1 MSVPGP
7 VVPDYAGDVLGR
19 VMPAAAGALGVN
31 AHHAPDWGLPTVDR
45 VCVVLV
51 DGLGHD
57 NLADP
62 DTRAPFLKGALPG
75 SRVLRAGFP
84 TTTAVSMGSF
94 GTGRPPGEHGLVGY
108 DMLDPAQ
115 DRLLNG
121 LRWAEGV
128 DPVAWQ
134 PYPTVFGALDAAQ
147 VPSFRLGPDRFESS
161 GLTEAALRG
170 GSFVAA
176 TKLPDATRTAAELLH
191 RHERAL
197 VYLYWGGVDYNGHTH
212 GWRSRHWRDA
222 TAELDRLLADLRRT
236 LPKGTLLLV
245 TADHGMLDLGHQYRH
260 DLARTP
266 GLLTGVRHIAGETRC
281 LQLHVEDGATRTV
294 ADAFAAEFGDQV
306 WVRTRDEAVADGWFG
321 PVVDER
327 VRPRIG
333 DVLVAAAMTDFG
345 LVDSRVVDR
354 KVLRLIGQHGSLTEP
369 EQRVPFLT
377 FLT

>member
-1 MSVPGP
+1 MTVPGP
-7 VVPDYAGDVLGR
+7 VVPDYAGDVLGG
-19 VMPAAAGALGVN
+19 VMPAAAGALGVA
-31 AHHAPDWGLPTVDR
+31 AHGCPDWDLPTVNR

-51 DGLGHD
+51 DGLGYE

-62 DTRAPFLKGALPG
+62 STRAPFLKGALTG

-108 DMLDPAQ
+108 EMLDPAT

-121 LRWAEGV
+121 LKWADGV
-128 DPVAWQ
+128 NPVEWQ
-134 PYPTVFGALDAAQ
+134 PYPTVFGALDDAG
-147 VPSFRLGPDRFESS
+147 VPSFRLGPDRFAGS

-176 TKLPDATRTAAELLH
+176 TKLPDATRAARDLLQAH
-191 RHERAL
+191 DRAL

-222 TAELDRLLADLRRT
+222 AAEFDGAMAALYRS
-236 LPKGTLLLV
+236 LPPETLLIV
-245 TADHGMLDLGHQYRH
+245 TADHGMLDLAHASRH

-266 GLLTGVRHIAGETRC
+266 ALLAGVRHIGGETRC
-281 LQLHVEDGATRTV
+281 LQLHVEAGATEQV
-294 ADAFAAEFGDQV
+294 AAAFADAFGDRV
-306 WVRTRDEAVADGWFG
+306 WVRTRAQAVADGWFG
-321 PVVDER
+321 AVDAR
-327 VRPRIG
+327 VLPRIG
-333 DVLVAAAMTDFG
+333 DVLVAAAADFG

-354 KVLRLIGQHGSLTEP
+354 KVLRLIGQHGSLTEA
-369 EQRVPFLT
+369 EQLVPFLVFQT
-377 FLT
+377 